1 MEVIGSG
8 YQAAFMV
15 PTELL
20 TIQHYEHLLTLLE
33 NLGEAEF
40 KPTVALLTGSTPLK
54 QSRVICKG
62 IQTGEISMAIGTHS
76 LIAKNVES
84 SALRIAVMDEQH
96 HFGVIQRGRFNRRI
110 PVQTYTIEGN
120 DKGFEEAY
128 KMMMDELKDGGK
140 VYLVYPIIELSE
152 QLPQLRAASADLK
165 SISDRFPGYNCGLLH
180 GRMRNEEE
188 STI

>member
-1 MEVIGSG
+1 MGFGPNQTHSKTPGTIIP
-8 YQAAFMV
+8 AFSLSLYVYTLEPRMKRHE
-15 PTELL
+15 ELL
-20 TIQHYEHLLTLLE
+20 PRKLVVPQVNQLVQVAQKSQSTIFESGSDGVSQHDLQSNSNMVLTAG
-33 NLGEAEF
+33 LG
-40 KPTVALLTGSTPLK
+40 
-54 QSRVICKG
+54 
-62 IQTGEISMAIGTHS
+62 
-76 LIAKNVES
+76 
-84 SALRIAVMDEQH
+84 
-96 HFGVIQRGRFNRRI
+96 
-110 PVQTYTIEGN
+110 TYTIEGN

-152 QLPQLRAASADLK
+152 QLPQLRAASANLK